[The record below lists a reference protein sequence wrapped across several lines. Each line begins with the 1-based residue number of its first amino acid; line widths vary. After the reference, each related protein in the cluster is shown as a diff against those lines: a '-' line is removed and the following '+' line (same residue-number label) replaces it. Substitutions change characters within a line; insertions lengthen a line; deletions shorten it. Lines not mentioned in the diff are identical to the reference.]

1 MSNQGDR
8 HYIGVEAIA
17 SFLLRADAIE
27 RWFRQPVDECR

>member
-8 HYIGVEAIA
+8 LYIGVAPIA

-27 RWFRQPVDECR
+27 RWFRQPVGECH